1 MNMLKM
7 CLNWKVLAALAA
19 VGAGIYLWAPNLLA
33 AALPLLILAVCPL
46 SMVLMMGMMTGG
58 GKKDEGKD
66 AGRDAATPAREGE
79 PAPVGAVRHSTA
91 MSEPRS
97 AEALRRELDSLRAR
111 QTALADQLEAA
122 SREDRHAQP

>member
-19 VGAGIYLWAPNLLA
+19 VAAGIYLWAPNLLA

-46 SMVLMMGMMTGG
+46 SMILMMGMMTGG

-66 AGRDAATPAREGE
+66 AGRDAATPAREGQPE
-79 PAPVGAVRHSTA
+79 PVGAARHSTA
-91 MSEPRS
+91 MSDPPRP
-97 AEALRRELDSLRAR
+97 EALRRELDSLRAR
-111 QTALADQLEAA
+111 QTAIADQLDAA
-122 SREDRHAQP
+122 SRDERQAQR